1 MNPAVSEQTRPQ
13 AGGMDGHSHIF
24 TIECVTAVDGVSFRV
39 RGEIDLATAPQL
51 DSALLGVADV
61 GLADLD
67 LSEVTFCDGS
77 GLHVLDDARRRLGP
91 RLRVRGA
98 SPLVRKLARVVG
110 MDWIASVPEGPVN
123 DDHYGGEAS

>member
-1 MNPAVSEQTRPQ
+1 
-13 AGGMDGHSHIF
+13 MDVDSHIF
-24 TIECVTAVDGVSFRV
+24 TIEYVTAADGVSFRA

-51 DSALLGVADV
+51 GAALRRVDRVGV
-61 GLADLD
+61 ADLD

-77 GLHVLDDARRRLGP
+77 GLHVLDDARRRLGD

-110 MDWIASVPEGPVN
+110 MDWLASAPEGPEE
-123 DDHYGGEAS
+123 DRRYGGEVS